1 MTKGDRDVRFEVA
14 LFAHLTP
21 YLPDADAA
29 RTPGSMHTRTMDLP
43 GGTTVGQVITTLGLP
58 DEPRIVF
65 VNGRHAPD
73 GHVLADGERL
83 AIFPP
88 VAGG

>member
-1 MTKGDRDVRFEVA
+1 MRFEVA

-21 YLPDADAA
+21 YLPGADTTEA
-29 RTPGSMHTRTMDLP
+29 PGSMHTRAMDLP
-43 GGTTVGQVITTLGLP
+43 DGTTVGQVITTLGLP
-58 DEPRIVF
+58 EEPRIVF

-73 GHVLADGERL
+73 EHILAEGDRL
-83 AIFPP
+83 AVFPP

>member
-1 MTKGDRDVRFEVA
+1 MRVEVA

-21 YLPDADAA
+21 YLPPASEGDGSAA
-29 RTPGSMHTRTMDLP
+29 KRRSREMDLP
-43 GGTTVGQVITTLGLP
+43 DGTTVGQVIAQLGLP
-58 DEPRIVF
+58 DQARIVF

-73 GHVLADGERL
+73 THELAEGERL